1 MRWFLLLAL
10 SFFAAG
16 AHAGDGPDDVVKQ
29 VANQVLAVLNSS
41 GDITHDRKKLHD
53 LADRSVMIHFDFD
66 RMTRIALGESWKDAT
81 QVQKA
86 TLIRDFRIL
95 IANACA
101 SVLSLYDGQE
111 IVFSPSG
118 AHRGNQAR
126 VRTRLV
132 EADGEATRMDFLMEK
147 TASGWEI
154 YDVVIDNVSML
165 SIYRVSF
172 GLEVRLGGIKR
183 LIDML
188 QERDRSS
195 L

>member
-1 MRWFLLLAL
+1 MRWFLLLSL

-101 SVLSLYDGQE
+101 NVLSLYDGQE

-118 AHRGNQAR
+118 VHRGNQAR

>member
-16 AHAGDGPDDVVKQ
+16 AHAGESPDAVVKQ
-29 VANQVLAVLNSS
+29 VANQVLSVLNSS
-41 GDITHDRKKLHD
+41 GDITHDRNRLQA
-53 LADRSVMIHFDFD
+53 LADRSIMNHFDFNL
-66 RMTRIALGESWKDAT
+66 MTRITLGRSWAVAT
-81 QVQKA
+81 PVQKA
-86 TLIRDFRIL
+86 SLIRNFRIL
-95 IANACA
+95 LTNTCA
-101 SVLSLYDGQE
+101 SVLSLYDGQK
-111 IVFSPSG
+111 IIFPSSD
-118 AHRGNQAR
+118 APQGNRAR

-132 EADGEATRMDFLMEK
+132 EADGEATRMDYLMEE
-147 TASGWEI
+147 TAAGWEI

-172 GLEVRLGGIKR
+172 GLEVRLGGIDR

-188 QERDRSS
+188 QEKDRSS